1 VIEAE
6 AVCPSLAAVIDTVPA
21 ATARTS
27 PELETVAMELLAEF
41 QPMTRPVSTL
51 PFASRVVA
59 DSCTDPPICRLALA
73 GDTDTD
79 ATGIGAGALT
89 LKGDELVLPSLVAL
103 IIAPPGPTAVM
114 SPVDC
119 TVATAT
125 LELAQVTTRPESKF
139 PLESCS
145 VAVAC
150 AVWPTSTAGG
160 LTATDTVA
168 MGVGGGGVTAIL
180 A

>member
-1 VIEAE
+1 
-6 AVCPSLAAVIDTVPA
+6 
-21 ATARTS
+21 
-27 PELETVAMELLAEF
+27 
-41 QPMTRPVSTL
+41 MTRPVSTL

-59 DSCTDPPICRLALA
+59 DSCTVAPTCRLALA

-89 LKGDELVLPSLVAL
+89 LKREALVLPSLEAL
-103 IIAPPGPTAVM
+103 IIALPGPVALTAPAA
-114 SPVDC
+114 S
-119 TVATAT
+119 TVAM
-125 LELAQVTTRPESKF
+125 LMSELSHVTVRPEIRF

-150 AVWPTSTAGG
+150 AICPVRIAGG
-160 LTATDTVA
+160 LTATETVA
-168 MGVGGGGVTAIL
+168 MGVGAGGTTAMV